1 MSNVQD
7 VRTILGDDRFDRDMR
22 LTRLQGFRGDEADKA
37 LRAGLGARIGPAVCG
52 GGAILGVVLGSPWV
66 LGFFGILA
74 AIGAFAPNYP
84 AETLYNVFAR
94 RRGAEIPVNPAARRL
109 GCLLAAVFLAGAT
122 FAFAVGATVVGAVLG
137 LALGTL
143 ALFSAVTNICG
154 ASIIFTLLRGSDRAQ
169 ECALMPALRGTTSE

>member
-1 MSNVQD
+1 MSNIQD
-7 VRTILGDDRFDRDMR
+7 VRTILTDDRFDRDMR
-22 LTRLQGFRGDEADKA
+22 LTRLQGFRGNDADKA
-37 LRAGLGARIGPAVCG
+37 LKAGFGARIGPAVCG
-52 GGAILGVVLGSPWV
+52 AGGILGVVLASPWV
-66 LGFFGILA
+66 LGFFGVLA

-94 RRGAEIPVNPAARRL
+94 RNGTEIPPNPAGRRL

-122 FAFAVGATVVGAVLG
+122 IAYVIGATIVGAILG

-143 ALFSAVTNICG
+143 ALFAAATNICG

-169 ECALMPALRGTTSE
+169 DCALMPALRGTSAE